1 MSPLREELVTNYVLE
16 QCVCFVFC
24 RNSGVEVR
32 DFGASWRDGIAFLAL
47 IDAIKANLIN
57 LAELRKVSNRSR
69 LETAFDVAETKLGI
83 ARLLDA
89 EDVDVDKPDEKSIMT
104 YVAQFLHKYPEPK
117 VCHNPTHPSISM
129 TMMCWHEIDILFSI
143 IQITGKCTRW
153 CDHNS
158 GRILRAN
165 PMVAHENHAV

>member
-1 MSPLREELVTNYVLE
+1 M
-16 QCVCFVFC
+16 
-24 RNSGVEVR
+24 EVK

-57 LAELRKVSNRSR
+57 LAEMKKASNKQR

-89 EDVDVDKPDEKSIMT
+89 EDVDVEKPDEKSIMT

-117 VCHNPTHPSISM
+117 VSLMVHTENVTTLLKHASLIIRQYRERVGMASLHCKRTTLNSPSGLTSKPL
-129 TMMCWHEIDILFSI
+129 T
-143 IQITGKCTRW
+143 TTK
-153 CDHNS
+153 
-158 GRILRAN
+158 
-165 PMVAHENHAV
+165 

>member
-1 MSPLREELVTNYVLE
+1 M
-16 QCVCFVFC
+16 
-24 RNSGVEVR
+24 EVR

-57 LAELRKVSNRSR
+57 LAEMKKASNKQR
-69 LETAFDVAETKLGI
+69 LEAAFDVAESKLGI

-117 VCHNPTHPSISM
+117 VSKYKRL
-129 TMMCWHEIDILFSI
+129 E
-143 IQITGKCTRW
+143 CT
-153 CDHNS
+153 
-158 GRILRAN
+158 I
-165 PMVAHENHAV
+165 